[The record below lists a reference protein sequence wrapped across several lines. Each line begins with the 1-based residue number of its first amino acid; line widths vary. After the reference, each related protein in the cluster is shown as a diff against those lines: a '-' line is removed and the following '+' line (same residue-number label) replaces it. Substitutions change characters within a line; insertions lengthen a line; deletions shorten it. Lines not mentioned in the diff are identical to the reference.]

1 MFLTI
6 FDRFWH
12 GNDRRYTNLTPEQ
25 LDRTRAESLHDTA
38 DRIMPFFRKIIIPAI
53 TQGNKAL
60 VVSHAN
66 TLRTLIKHID
76 NISDEDIKSMSI
88 PTGVPL
94 LYRLDKNLKPVDPG
108 K

>member
-1 MFLTI
+1 
-6 FDRFWH
+6 
-12 GNDRRYTNLTPEQ
+12 
-25 LDRTRAESLHDTA
+25 
-38 DRIMPFFRKIIIPAI
+38 MPFFKKVIIPAI
-53 TQGNKAL
+53 TQGNKVL

-94 LYRLDKNLKPVDPG
+94 LYRFDKDLKPVDPG